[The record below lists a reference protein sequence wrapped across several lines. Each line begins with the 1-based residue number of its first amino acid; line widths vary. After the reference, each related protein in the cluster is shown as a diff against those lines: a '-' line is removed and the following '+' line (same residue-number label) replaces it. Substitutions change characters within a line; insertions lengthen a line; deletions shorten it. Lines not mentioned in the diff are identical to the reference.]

1 MPSNGHIGILTYEPL
16 VNITNPT
23 VTIMNKSIQVAD
35 AVPMPFLGSQ
45 DSPWGLGNIVEN
57 RPHSWAPPMLV
68 SNENEIERLM
78 GPGIMQRLK
87 EAIEQNKKNLEIS
100 SGDFAELLSNRV
112 AILSD

>member
-1 MPSNGHIGILTYEPL
+1 MPSNGQIGILAYEPL

-23 VTIMNKSIQVAD
+23 VMIMNKSMQVAD
-35 AVPMPFLGSQ
+35 AVPIPFLGSQ
-45 DSPWGLGNIVEN
+45 ESLWGRGNTVEN
-57 RPHSWAPPMLV
+57 RPPTWAPPTFV

-87 EAIEQNKKNLEIS
+87 EAIEQNKKSLEIS
-100 SGDFAELLSNRV
+100 SSDFAELLSNRV